1 MMAKEDPITIEKIKE
16 EKKEDENEIV
26 TNDN

>member
-16 EKKEDENEIV
+16 EPKDQNEIV